1 MVSGR
6 YADWRETQDIVPME
20 RTDPDGAPA
29 AVTADSRP
37 E

>member
-6 YADWRETQDIVPME
+6 YAGWRETQDVVPME
-20 RTDPDGAPA
+20 RPEPA
-29 AVTADSRP
+29 AVAASAENRA

>member
-20 RTDPDGAPA
+20 RPEPA
-29 AVTADSRP
+29 AVTADSRA

>member
-6 YADWRETQDIVPME
+6 YADWRETQDLVPVEHE
-20 RTDPDGAPA
+20 RPEPVV
-29 AVTADSRP
+29 VTADSRA